1 MAASPKYVL
10 ISMMRDEA
18 PYILDWVA
26 HHRALGFE
34 HFVVF
39 HNDCTD
45 NTVQILERIATQGYM
60 TVRKNRHGPGG
71 LQRTALRMARDIP
84 EVQGAEWIW
93 ICDADEYLNIHAGD
107 HRVEDLITSVP
118 GDSDSIAVPWRN
130 FSSNGHVQVSDARM
144 PVAFTDAAPPLNGT
158 RNRLQPCKS
167 LSRNIHKYKRL
178 GTHQPI
184 PNEEH
189 IDDYK
194 RVMPGGIEI
203 VSSDDYLK
211 HARFDVAQVN
221 HYAVRSLDGFLIK
234 KSRMRVNH
242 AGSVDTSYFARLG
255 LGGHH
260 DDSIHRYEPMKEPFW
275 EEFRADERLM
285 YMQRRAIR
293 HHRLRGISLREEEGF
308 ADVHEEIKKIAA
320 SVPPAKPPS

>member
-1 MAASPKYVL
+1 MAETAKYVL

-45 NTVQILERIATQGYM
+45 NTAQILERIAQQGYM

-71 LQRTALRMARDIP
+71 LQRTALRMARDLP
-84 EVQGAEWIW
+84 VVQNADWIW
-93 ICDADEYLNIHAGD
+93 ICDADEYLNIHVGAHKVD
-107 HRVEDLITSVP
+107 DLIATVP
-118 GDSDSIAVPWRN
+118 DDTDSISVSWRN
-130 FSSNGHVQVSDARM
+130 FSSNGHVQVADVRM
-144 PVAFTDAAPPLNGT
+144 PVAFTDAAPPPNGT
-158 RNRLQPCKS
+158 RGRSQPCKS
-167 LSRNIHKYKRL
+167 LSRNIYKYRRL

-184 PNEEH
+184 VAEEH
-189 IDDYK
+189 LETFK

-203 VSSDDYLK
+203 ASSDDYLN
-211 HARFDVAQVN
+211 HASFEIAQVN

-242 AGSVDTSYFARLG
+242 PGSVDTQYFARLG
-255 LGGHH
+255 LGGHY
-260 DDSIHRYEPMKEPFW
+260 DDTIHRYEPLKEPFW
-275 EEFRADERLM
+275 DELRADDRLM
-285 YMQRRAIR
+285 HMQRRAIR
-293 HHRLRGISLREEEGF
+293 HHRLRGIALREEEGF
-308 ADVHEEIKKIAA
+308 AEVHDEIKKIAA
-320 SVPPAKPPS
+320 RVPPAKPPG